1 MYCHGG
7 GAGAEHRLVEFG
19 GQLVDAQGAGVDD
32 PVGSFLEVFQQV
44 TFLKDAVNQSVAVLQ
59 RVRAAHGFIA
69 LDEHFVAGVEEQ
81 NTGFDAEII
90 QMAEH
95 GGQLVEIAGAHVD
108 DGGKLVDA

>member
-1 MYCHGG
+1 M
-7 GAGAEHRLVEFG
+7 
-19 GQLVDAQGAGVDD
+19 DAQGAGVDD

-44 TFLKDAVNQSVAVLQ
+44 TFLKDAVDQSVAVLQ

-95 GGQLVEIAGAHVD
+95 GGSSS
-108 DGGKLVDA
+108 K

>member
-1 MYCHGG
+1 MLR
-7 GAGAEHRLVEFG
+7 ELVSMT
-19 GQLVDAQGAGVDD
+19 QSARSL
-32 PVGSFLEVFQQV
+32 
-44 TFLKDAVNQSVAVLQ
+44 TFLKDAVDQSVAVLQ